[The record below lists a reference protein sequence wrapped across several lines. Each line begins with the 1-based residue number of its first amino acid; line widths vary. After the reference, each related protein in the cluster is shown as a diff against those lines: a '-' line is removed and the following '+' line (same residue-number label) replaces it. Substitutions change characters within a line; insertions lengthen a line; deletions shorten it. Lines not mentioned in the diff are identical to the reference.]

1 MATRKCYSLNN
12 EIVLSVL
19 NEKAKTSDASN
30 FIEQSILF
38 YLKYKDIIEEVTDLK
53 TVLKNYNT
61 PRNESV
67 GVGVTDKKK
76 NRLKGMLK

>member
-1 MATRKCYSLNN
+1 M
-12 EIVLSVL
+12 L

-38 YLKYKDIIEEVTDLK
+38 YLKYKDVIEEVTDLK
-53 TVLKNYNT
+53 NVLNNYRT
-61 PRNESV
+61 PKPTSAIVDVN
-67 GVGVTDKKK
+67 DKKK